1 MSCRIFLS
9 TDDNAP
15 VVSGNNRGCI
25 INLLKKCLIE
35 GYGSKTPV
43 GGWTMPY
50 ANAEGTQAAFRND
63 HEGGATGFY
72 LLIDSRQPSYN
83 NYYYAGAFESMTSV
97 SVGVFPFGWSNRFK
111 QPNYGGLQ
119 SSAHNNTQSR
129 PWIVAATRKW
139 LFVNVYYQ
147 ATTLP
152 AAADAGT
159 SNNYS
164 CGFWFG
170 DIECRHPDD
179 SFSCMFAV
187 AYDSLGFGYTAYDS
201 NQQGIQTTDH
211 YCFAR
216 PVNGEIA
223 PFAVRPFIPCPAASG
238 FIGASGP
245 AYTAQSGLLVGR
257 VAFPDMAAWTL
268 RGWLPDALAPLHP
281 RPFVPFVPVAINGNN
296 YLPVPIAPSR
306 SDQLKYHGQILF
318 AL

>member
-1 MSCRIFLS
+1 MSCKVYLS

-15 VVSGNNRGCI
+15 VVSGANSACI
-25 INLLKKCLIE
+25 INLIKKCLID
-35 GYGSKTPV
+35 GYGDKAPV

-50 ANAEGTQAAFRND
+50 ANAEGTQAVFRND

-72 LLIDSRQPSYN
+72 LLIDSKQSSYN

-97 SVGVFPFGWSNRFK
+97 SAGVFPFGWSNSSK
-111 QPNYGGLQ
+111 QPKNGGLQ
-119 SSAHNNTQSR
+119 SSVYDDTQSR
-129 PWIVAATRKW
+129 AWIVAATKKW
-139 LFVNVYYQ
+139 LFVNVYYN

-159 SNNYS
+159 SNNHS

-170 DIECRHPDD
+170 DIERRHPDD
-179 SFSCMFAV
+179 SFPCMFAV
-187 AYDSLGFGYTAYDS
+187 AYGTSGFGSTAYYSD
-201 NQQGIQTTDH
+201 QQGSQTTEY

-223 PFAVRPFIPCPAASG
+223 PFAVKPFIPCPAAGG
-238 FIGASGP
+238 FIGANGP
-245 AYTAQSGLLVGR
+245 AYTTQGLLVGR
-257 VAFPDMAAWTL
+257 IAFPDTEPWSL

-281 RPFVPFVPVAINGNN
+281 RPFTPFVPVAINGTD
-296 YLPVPIAPSR
+296 YLPVPISPYWNT
-306 SDQLKYHGQILF
+306 QLEYHGQILF